1 MSSRAD
7 MKALF
12 RQKQQERAKT
22 SGAVAKPL
30 SGKEQALLLKAK
42 RKAER
47 PAATTP
53 APPKPAPARA
63 VPKSEQA
70 TFSMPPP
77 PPRAKVETTAPV
89 ETDSPMPSALP
100 ADFFD
105 TSSANKKQ
113 KINEDKVEARAV
125 KATPPE
131 APAPQPSRPPKKS
144 APQGPPGVPPG
155 FFDSAP
161 GPQGQKEEV
170 AAESSNESKLPK
182 GFFDDKEKDNAARGV
197 VVEKKK
203 PEDAYKEFQQAIEVD
218 MKEMEE
224 LEEHEA
230 EAAAT
235 ERAERVEF
243 EQKQQMSVVA
253 EFRAESQ
260 KRIQELREKRN
271 VARDIAKRQAKGRV
285 SSSVPTPT
293 LAACS
298 TSEGGS
304 DTTKPPR
311 SNNLHVLLCPGP
323 SKE

>member
-30 SGKEQALLLKAK
+30 
-42 RKAER
+42 
-47 PAATTP
+47 
-53 APPKPAPARA
+53 
-63 VPKSEQA
+63 
-70 TFSMPPP
+70 
-77 PPRAKVETTAPV
+77 
-89 ETDSPMPSALP
+89 SALP

-131 APAPQPSRPPKKS
+131 GVLGQLRLPSPPDRQRKALRKDPPEFLLVFLTARQVLKGEEICAS
-144 APQGPPGVPPG
+144 A
-155 FFDSAP
+155 A
-161 GPQGQKEEV
+161 GQKEEV

-271 VARDIAKRQAKGRV
+271 VARDIAKRQAKGDI
-285 SSSVPTPT
+285 
-293 LAACS
+293 
-298 TSEGGS
+298 S
-304 DTTKPPR
+304 D
-311 SNNLHVLLCPGP
+311 SDEDEDEDDDFDNLDWRAK
-323 SKE
+323 SF